1 MTLST
6 GWPCRE
12 HDPELWFAERP
23 ELLTRAQAI
32 CADCAVRVACLD
44 GALQRREPWGVWGGQ
59 IVVEG
64 RIITHKRGRG
74 RPRKRVPGYFSDCRP
89 AVRPDSD
96 RSVVGSGPSEVNA
109 SR

>member
-1 MTLST
+1 MTHST

-32 CADCAVRVACLD
+32 CADCPVQAACLD
-44 GALQRREPWGVWGGQ
+44 GALRRREPWGVWGGQ
-59 IVVEG
+59 IVVQG

-74 RPRKRVPGYFSDCRP
+74 RPRKAVPAYFSDCRSTD
-89 AVRPDSD
+89 RPDSD